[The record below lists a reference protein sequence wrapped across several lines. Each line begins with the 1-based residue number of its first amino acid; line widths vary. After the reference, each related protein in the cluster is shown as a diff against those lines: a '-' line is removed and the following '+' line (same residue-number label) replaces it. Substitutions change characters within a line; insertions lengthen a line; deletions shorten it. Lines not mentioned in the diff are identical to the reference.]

1 MSVSLN
7 GFDKDRQR
15 QIVRDY
21 KNLTLTADE
30 VMRKHKIGSARLVLI
45 LDKFRVPRRGPRAFG
60 QAKRTAAQVFLGM
73 QRTKSA
79 IKSEALEQAK
89 LALRKRGC
97 IVYDADVTEGPKAR
111 GLIRVDN
118 RRLTP
123 AEVIQA
129 AAVRV
134 PQ

>member
-1 MSVSLN
+1 MGVTLA
-7 GFDKDRQR
+7 GFSEERQK

-21 KNLTLTADE
+21 KNLTLTTDE
-30 VMRKHKIGSARLVLI
+30 VMRRHKIGSERLMLI
-45 LDKFRVPRRGPRAFG
+45 LDKFKVPRRGPRAFG
-60 QAKRTAAQVFLGM
+60 RFKRTAAQVFLGM
-73 QRTKSA
+73 QKAKATAKSDT
-79 IKSEALEQAK
+79 LEQAK
-89 LALRKRGC
+89 LALRRRGC

-118 RRLTP
+118 KRLTH

-134 PQ
+134 PR